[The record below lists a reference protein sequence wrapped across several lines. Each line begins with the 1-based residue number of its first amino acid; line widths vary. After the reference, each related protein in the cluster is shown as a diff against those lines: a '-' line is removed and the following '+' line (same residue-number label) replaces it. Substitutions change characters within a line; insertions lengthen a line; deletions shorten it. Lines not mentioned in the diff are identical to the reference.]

1 MLTLAQLRTVIS
13 ETEALQYA
21 IDTLSDLGFN
31 ATAWQ
36 SGSWQLAF
44 LQLFTKTYAGQSA
57 AIKTLA
63 EIAFNDLGVGDALT
77 ALSDSVYDNQRY
89 EATRA
94 IHTLRF
100 TAAASAGPYT
110 LAVGGQ
116 IAQETATG
124 TGLLYVVSATPAGST
139 LNPGSTLDVTVECQ
153 TAGAAG
159 NVAVGTITKLLTPL
173 AGVTVTNPNLGGG
186 TSILSQGTDEELDAA
201 LRQRNRTKWAAQN
214 FGSPAEAY
222 EYWCRQGS
230 AAIVRVKVDDTNP
243 RGAGTVDVYVAGAS
257 GVSGGTDVTDG
268 ETELDKHL
276 PATSDTI
283 VYAAAATA
291 IAFSANVYV
300 TSTKLDA
307 AKQAEIEAAL
317 TAFVNGVA
325 IGGKVLP
332 PPDGDG
338 STGYLLA
345 SEWQG
350 AVTAIDGV
358 ENIGATVPAANTVVA
373 VNKIATVASI
383 TFTYVAT

>member
-1 MLTLAQLRTVIS
+1 VLTLAQLRTVIS